1 MGVAHMPVAMNR
13 DATFMT
19 ALALCLLAGGAA
31 WSAPAH
37 APHLFALAALG
48 VAFLA
53 GMLRAG
59 RGSAAWVT
67 AAVMLIA
74 LSLPSPFRP
83 GAHGAGG
90 CEITAISFNAKLQ
103 RIPDEAAILNAL
115 SRSVADVVFLQEAPP
130 AASLLQRLRASS
142 DYGGHHMAVSHRHR
156 LVILSRFPLASRED
170 ASGWLATEAQLPD
183 GTRILLLAALVPKPH
198 LRQREHASVVAGI
211 EDRLARAEGRFLAGI
226 DLNAGPASGSAHRI
240 ATLGADAHWAA
251 GTGFGF
257 TFPTSERRMGI
268 LGPWLRIDYLFA
280 GQRLAPT
287 AVETLPD
294 RGRSTHLP
302 LRGEFMLRESHCAD
316 PRTSPHGAPN
326 HDEVQ
331 T

>member
-1 MGVAHMPVAMNR
+1 MRIAHMSIAMNR
-13 DATFMT
+13 NTVFLA
-19 ALALCLLAGGAA
+19 ALALCLLAGCAA
-31 WSAPAH
+31 WSALAH
-37 APHLFALAALG
+37 APHLIALAALG
-48 VAFLA
+48 VALLA
-53 GMLRAG
+53 GVLRAG
-59 RGSAAWVT
+59 RASAAWMT
-67 AAVMLIA
+67 AAVILLA
-74 LSLPSPFRP
+74 LSLPNPFRP

-90 CEITAISFNAKLQ
+90 CEITAITFNAKLQ
-103 RIPDEAAILNAL
+103 RIPDEAAMLQAL
-115 SRSVADVVFLQEAPP
+115 SRNVADVVFLQEAPP
-130 AASLLQRLRASS
+130 TTALLQRLRASP
-142 DYGGHHMAVSHRHR
+142 DYGGHHVAVSHRLR

-170 ASGWLATEAQLPD
+170 AAGWLTTEAQLPD
-183 GTRILLLAALVPKPH
+183 GARILLLAALVPKPH
-198 LRQREHASVVAGI
+198 LRQREHASIVAGI

-240 ATLGADAHWAA
+240 AALGADAHWAA

-280 GQRLAPT
+280 GPRLVPA

-302 LRGEFMLRESHCAD
+302 LRGEFVLRDSLCAD
-316 PRTSPHGAPN
+316 PRISPHDAPN
-326 HDEVQ
+326 HDKVQ